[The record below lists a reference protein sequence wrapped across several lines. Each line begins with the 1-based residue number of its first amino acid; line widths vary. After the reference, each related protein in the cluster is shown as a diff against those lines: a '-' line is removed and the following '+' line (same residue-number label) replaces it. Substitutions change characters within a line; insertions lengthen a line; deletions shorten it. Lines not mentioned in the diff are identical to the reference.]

1 MATAT
6 EKRREIRPKSCINQ
20 EDGVVRLQLEMPGV
34 RKDGLDIRVDNDELT
49 IVGRRSFDDEN
60 RAFLVQERRRGDF
73 VQRYTIDETIDRE
86 KINADLDDGMLTLEL
101 HLKEAV
107 RPRKIE
113 VK

>member
-6 EKRREIRPKSCINQ
+6 ETRREVRPKSCISQ
-20 EDGVVRLQLEMPGV
+20 EDGLVRLRLEMPGV
-34 RKDGLDIRVDNDELT
+34 KKDGLDIRVDNDELT

-60 RAFLVQERRRGDF
+60 KTYLVRERPRGDF
-73 VQRYTIDETIDRE
+73 VQHYTLDETIDRE
-86 KINADLDDGMLTLEL
+86 KIDADLHDGLLTLEL

-107 RPRKIE
+107 KPRKIE